1 MFCDSA
7 TVAYRLVGI
16 NPATGKNYKPFKFF
30 PFKTDDALVEAYNS
44 CPKGCEVLLLP
55 CNRCMLCTGRYRR
68 HWVLR
73 CQHELKF
80 HDRSCFLTLTVDD
93 EHLDSVFPKLSRK
106 VVCFSLNNSL
116 RAASLPST
124 CTVGYD
130 NSFSDGCSWVETSK
144 WNSLRHKP
152 FQDFM
157 KRLRITLQRGYKYGV
172 DQIYQVDK
180 PIRYYM
186 CGEYGDNTHRPHYHC
201 ILFGV
206 HPPDTQ
212 LLLFKP
218 GLGISPLFSKL
229 WPFGYHTVA
238 KVDPACISYVAGYVD
253 KKMDDSRMSWIDN
266 FVAPEYV
273 CMSRR
278 PGLGG
283 KFWEQFHDTDLYP
296 ENDDGTFPRI
306 YACLGKNGKVK
317 MPKYYD
323 DLLALH
329 DPEKFG
335 RLSAYRK
342 VAVSDTSFD
351 LIEWLNES
359 HRRCAVAVERRRQ
372 RDPGVMSQVKPG
384 QQSVA

>member
-16 NPATGKNYKPFKFF
+16 NPDTGKNYKPFKFF

-73 CQHELKF
+73 CQHELHF
-80 HDRSCFLTLTVDD
+80 HERSCFLTLTVDD
-93 EHLDSVFPKLSRK
+93 EHLDFVFPKLSRK
-106 VVCFSLNNSL
+106 VVSHDL
-116 RAASLPST
+116 RS
-124 CTVGYD
+124 
-130 NSFSDGCSWVETSK
+130 SWIETSR
-144 WNSLRHKP
+144 WNSLCHKP

-172 DQIYQVDK
+172 DQFYQVDK

-212 LLLFKP
+212 LLLFRP
-218 GLGISPLFSKL
+218 GLGVSPLFTRL

-238 KVDPACISYVAGYVD
+238 TVSPQCISYVAGYVD
-253 KKMDDSRMSWIDN
+253 KKMDDARMDWVDN

-283 KFWEQFHDTDLYP
+283 KFWNQFHDTDLYP

-306 YACLGKNGKVK
+306 YACLGKDGKVK

-329 DPEKFG
+329 DPEKFV

-372 RDPGVMSQVKPG
+372 RDTGVMSQAKPG
-384 QQSVA
+384 KPSVA